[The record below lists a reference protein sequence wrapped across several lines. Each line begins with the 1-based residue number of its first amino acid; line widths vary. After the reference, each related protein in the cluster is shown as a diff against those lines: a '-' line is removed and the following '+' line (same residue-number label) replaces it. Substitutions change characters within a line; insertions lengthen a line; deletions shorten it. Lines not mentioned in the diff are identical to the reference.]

1 MANEW
6 IGVIHTTA
14 PKYLSGAADNTI
26 RKRLI
31 LSLLKQKG
39 RIKFNENSYQCN
51 WDVEFKEQPVEAYGD
66 GGTLNFSRHDL
77 YRQLNVDWRGYK
89 ATDLMTEKERLMND
103 GALAIVRRYDKIMP
117 KLMRSLNN
125 KFCAELFIDGYASGN
140 ENRLH
145 GLESFMSFDSGE
157 TLAADRVAKPNDTYG
172 GKSTAVADQGGT
184 WSTNLSGVTNIP
196 NHDIAT
202 DWPDGNGDPEYDYL
216 TPKLVNWSSTSW
228 GTSSATDWETNSE
241 RALRQSTI
249 WSSIGAGDEGK
260 PDLYLMA
267 GNLFYA
273 YLNKQSG
280 KQRIVIPHKGA
291 QDLGFDDVL
300 NQEGV
305 MLQTDFDVAADTA
318 YGINVDQMELSSLDN
333 VLFASR
339 GPEYDIKTDSWLFM
353 VGFFGNARYNP
364 KFFTKL
370 KNFA

>member
-26 RKRLI
+26 RKRLV
-31 LSLLKQKG
+31 LSLLKKKG
-39 RIKFNENSYQCN
+39 RIKFNESSYECN

-77 YRQLNVDWRGYK
+77 YRQLNIDWRGYK

-125 KFCAELFIDGYASGN
+125 KFCGELFIDGYASGN

-145 GLESFMSFDSGE
+145 GLESFMGIGTVAD
-157 TLAADRVAKPNDTYG
+157 TDRVAQPSDTYG
-172 GKSTAVADQGGT
+172 GKSTAVANEGGT
-184 WSTNLSGVTNIP
+184 WSTDLAAAARP
-196 NHDIAT
+196 NATIAT
-202 DWPDGNGDPEYDYL
+202 DWPDGNGDAEYDFMS
-216 TPKLVNWSSTSW
+216 PKLINYGAASGDPW
-228 GTSSATDWETNSE
+228 GTGAGTWEANSE

-249 WSSIGAGDEGK
+249 WLTHGAGVEGR
-260 PDLYLMA
+260 PDLYLLA
-267 GNLFYA
+267 GDLFYT

-280 KQRIVIPHKGA
+280 KQRINIPHKGA

-305 MLQTDFDVAADTA
+305 MIQSDFDVPAGTG
-318 YGINVDQMELSSLDN
+318 YGLNIDQLELSSLDN

-339 GPEYDIKTDSWLFM
+339 GPEFDIKTDSWLFM

-364 KFFTKL
+364 KYFSKFKDY
-370 KNFA
+370 A

>member
-31 LSLLKQKG
+31 LSLLKNKG
-39 RIKFNENSYQCN
+39 RIRFGENSYECN

-77 YRQLNVDWRGYK
+77 YRQMNVDWRGYK

-125 KFCAELFIDGYASGN
+125 KFCAELFIDGYGAGN

-145 GLESFMSFDSGE
+145 GLESFMGHSAV
-157 TLAADRVAKPNDTYG
+157 AAGDRVAEPSDTYAG
-172 GKSTAVADQGGT
+172 LSTAVGNQGGT
-184 WSTNLSGVTNIP
+184 WSTGLAAAVRP
-196 NHDIAT
+196 NATVAT
-202 DWPDGNGDPEYDYL
+202 DWPDGNGDPEYDFL
-216 TPKLVNWSSTSW
+216 SPKLINYSANDGDDPWGGNSTK
-228 GTSSATDWETNSE
+228 WEDNCE
-241 RALRQSTI
+241 RVLRQTTI
-249 WSSIGAGDEGK
+249 WLSHGAGEEGR
-260 PDLYLMA
+260 PDLYLLA
-267 GNLFYA
+267 GDLFYGYA
-273 YLNKQSG
+273 NKQSS

-291 QDLGFDDVL
+291 QDLGFQDVL

-305 MLQTDFDVAADTA
+305 MIQSDFDVPAGTG
-318 YGINVDQMELSSLDN
+318 YGLNVDQMELASLDS

-364 KFFTKL
+364 KYFAKL
-370 KNFA
+370 NAYA

>member
-6 IGVIHTTA
+6 IGVINTTA
-14 PKYLSGAADNTI
+14 PKYLAGAADNTI

-39 RIKFNENSYQCN
+39 RIRFNENSYECN

-77 YRQLNVDWRGYK
+77 YRQLKVDWRGYK

-103 GALAIVRRYDKIMP
+103 GALAIVKRYDKIMP

-145 GLESFMSFDSGE
+145 GLESFMGNG
-157 TLAADRVAKPNDTYG
+157 TTVPADRIAKPSDTYG
-172 GKSTAVADQGGT
+172 GKSTEVGDQGGT
-184 WSTNLSGVTNIP
+184 WSSDLTLSP
-196 NHDIAT
+196 NASIAT
-202 DWPDGNGDPEYDYL
+202 DWPDGNGDAEYDFMS
-216 TPKLVNWSSTSW
+216 PKLVNWSSDNW
-228 GTSSATDWETNSE
+228 GTSSDTWENNCE
-241 RALRQSTI
+241 RVFRQSTI
-249 WSSIGAGDEGK
+249 WLSIGAGEEGK
-260 PDLYLMA
+260 PDMYLTA
-267 GNLFYA
+267 GNLFYD
-273 YLNKQSG
+273 YLNKQSS

-291 QDLGFDDVL
+291 QDLGFGDVL

-305 MLQTDFDVAADTA
+305 MIQTDFDVPTDTS
-318 YGINVDQMELSSLDN
+318 YGLNVDQLELASLDN

-364 KFFTKL
+364 KFFAKI
-370 KNFA
+370 KNFAT

>member
-1 MANEW
+1 VANEW

-39 RIKFNENSYQCN
+39 RIRFNENSYQCN

-77 YRQLNVDWRGYK
+77 YRQLQIDWRGYK

-145 GLESFMSFDSGE
+145 GLNSFTG
-157 TLAADRVAKPNDTYG
+157 TGTTIAADRVAKPSDTYG
-172 GKSTAVADQGGT
+172 GKSTEVGNEGGT
-184 WSTNLSGVTNIP
+184 WSSDLSTSP
-196 NHDIAT
+196 NANIAT
-202 DWPDGNGDPEYDYL
+202 DWPDGKGDAEYDFMS
-216 TPKLVNWSSTSW
+216 PKLVNWSSDNW
-228 GTSSATDWETNSE
+228 GTSSDTWENNCE
-241 RALRQSTI
+241 RALRQTTI
-249 WSSIGAGDEGK
+249 WLSIGAGAEGK
-260 PDLYLMA
+260 PDMFLMA
-267 GNLFYA
+267 GNLFYD

-291 QDLGFDDVL
+291 QDLGFQDVL

-305 MLQTDFDVAADTA
+305 MIQTDFDVATDTA
-318 YGINVDQMELSSLDN
+318 FALNVDQMELASLDN

-364 KFFTKL
+364 KYFAKIN
-370 KNFA
+370 NFAT

>member
-26 RKRLI
+26 RKRLV
-31 LSLLKQKG
+31 LALLKKKG
-39 RIKFNENSYQCN
+39 RIKFNESSYQCN
-51 WDVEFKEQPVEAYGD
+51 WDIEFKEQPVEAYGD

-77 YRQLNVDWRGYK
+77 YRQLQIDWRGYK

-125 KFCAELFIDGYASGN
+125 KFCGELFTDGYASGN

-145 GLESFMSFDSGE
+145 GLESFMGSG
-157 TLAADRVAKPNDTYG
+157 TTVNADRVAKPSDTYG
-172 GKSTAVADQGGT
+172 GKSTEVGNEGGT
-184 WSTNLSGVTNIP
+184 WSTTTGVTAP
-196 NHDIAT
+196 NADIGT
-202 DWPDGNGDPEYDYL
+202 DWPDGNGDAEYDFMS
-216 TPKLVNWSSTSW
+216 PKLINYGASAAW
-228 GTSSATDWETNSE
+228 GTSAGTWEANSE
-241 RALRQSTI
+241 RAMRQSTI
-249 WSSIGAGDEGK
+249 WLTHGAGIEGR
-260 PDLYLMA
+260 PDLYLLA
-267 GNLFYA
+267 GDLYYA

-305 MLQTDFDVAADTA
+305 MIQSDFDVPAGSG
-318 YGINVDQMELSSLDN
+318 YGLNVDQLELSSLDN

-339 GPEYDIKTDSWLFM
+339 GPEFDIKTDSWLFM

-364 KFFTKL
+364 KYFSKFKDY
-370 KNFA
+370 A